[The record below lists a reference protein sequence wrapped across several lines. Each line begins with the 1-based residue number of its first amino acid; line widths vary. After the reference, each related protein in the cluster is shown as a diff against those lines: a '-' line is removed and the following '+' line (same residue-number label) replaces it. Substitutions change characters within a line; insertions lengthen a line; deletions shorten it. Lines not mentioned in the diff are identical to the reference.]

1 MHLTVQCTGVSPM
14 LMHAMSD
21 EQLIALWEKRKAPK
35 GAARPSIHDA
45 CKACLYLDAAG
56 SIVMPTP
63 NIYSALAEAGRHVR
77 LERQTI
83 WRWRQEGKVP
93 AGRRFRD
100 KQVIFT
106 ADEAEKIRDY
116 ANRME
121 PLAPQDTEDSPLD
134 GTGGR

>member
-1 MHLTVQCTGVSPM
+1 MPLVIEGVSYFT
-14 LMHAMSD
+14 
-21 EQLIALWEKRKAPK
+21 
-35 GAARPSIHDA
+35 AADVARDA
-45 CKACLYLDAAG
+45 
-56 SIVMPTP
+56 
-63 NIYSALAEAGRHVR
+63 HVT
-77 LERQTI
+77 RQTI

-121 PLAPQDTEDSPLD
+121 PLAPQDTEDSPLN